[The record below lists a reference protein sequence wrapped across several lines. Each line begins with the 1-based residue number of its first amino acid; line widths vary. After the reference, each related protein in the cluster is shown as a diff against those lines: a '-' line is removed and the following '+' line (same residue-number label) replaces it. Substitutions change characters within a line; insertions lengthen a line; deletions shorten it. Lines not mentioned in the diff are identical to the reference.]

1 MRSAA
6 ALRGDTPPPSNR
18 TGPLRGR
25 SLARHVVLGAV
36 LGLLVIAGGA
46 GVAGARTRTT
56 RYYTINVAPRTPSSS
71 ALFLGLGTTFNPRRF
86 VRLTPY
92 TPGRLDLQ
100 WTPAPN
106 EEWPAFDTVRGGW
119 VPPLDF
125 PHGSLSSRHK
135 FVNRANGSCLTIGSR
150 YVNGSAV
157 VESPCST
164 TGSGVTNEMWLLPV
178 DVLGTRTDEIPFK
191 QGTSAQPKCL
201 DVKDFQDVAN
211 ASLQGWA
218 CQSSGPWNQRFRL
231 ALVGVV
237 TCEIGVTNNLC
248 GLRQP

>member
-1 MRSAA
+1 MRA
-6 ALRGDTPPPSNR
+6 R
-18 TGPLRGR
+18 TF
-25 SLARHVVLGAV
+25 ARHVVVWAGF
-36 LGLLVIAGGA
+36 LLVVSVTGA
-46 GVAGARTRTT
+46 GIADARTRTT

-71 ALFLGLGTTFNPRRF
+71 ALFLGLGTTYNPRRT

-106 EEWPAFDTVRGGW
+106 EEWPAFDTVQGHW
-119 VPPLDF
+119 SPPIDF
-125 PHGSLSSRHK
+125 PHGSLSSSRLK
-135 FVNRANGSCLTIGSR
+135 FVNRANGGCLTIGSR
-150 YVNGSAV
+150 YLNGSAV
-157 VESPCST
+157 VESGCST
-164 TGSGVTNEMWLLPV
+164 TGGGVTNEMWLLPV
-178 DVLGTRTDEIPFK
+178 SALGTRTTEIPFK
-191 QGTSAQPKCL
+191 QGTSAHPKCL

-218 CQSSGPWNQRFRL
+218 CQPSGPWNQRFRL

>member
-1 MRSAA
+1 MRA
-6 ALRGDTPPPSNR
+6 R
-18 TGPLRGR
+18 TLVRR
-25 SLARHVVLGAV
+25 FVVWTGF
-36 LGLLVIAGGA
+36 LLVITVSGA
-46 GVAGARTRTT
+46 GVADARIRTT

-71 ALFLGLGTTFNPRRF
+71 ALFLGLGTAYNPRRT

-106 EEWPAFDTVRGGW
+106 EEWPAFDTVQGHW
-119 VPPLDF
+119 TPPFDF
-125 PHGSLSSRHK
+125 PHGSLGSRLK
-135 FVNRANGSCLTIGSR
+135 FVNRANGTCLTLGSR
-150 YVNGSAV
+150 YLNGSAV
-157 VESPCST
+157 VESTCST
-164 TGSGVTNEMWLLPV
+164 TGSGVTNEMWILP
-178 DVLGTRTDEIPFK
+178 LSTFGTRTDEIAFK
-191 QGTSAQPKCL
+191 QGTAAQPKCL

-218 CQSSGPWNQRFRL
+218 CQLSRPWNQRFRL